1 MPIIQTPKELGL
13 AIRSRRKA
21 LGWDQ
26 ATLAKQVGVTRQWVI
41 DIEKGKPRAELALA
55 MRAVRVLGL
64 SLNVESKP
72 EGNVAPDNE
81 RGGHPTPGTP
91 SLDINA
97 IVERNRGAAASHSAA
112 LPNTMADYLKQL
124 EAARRL
130 DSLAS
135 INVARSAADLLG
147 GNALTSRLSELA
159 NPRLPNTAADYL
171 KQLEAARR
179 LDSLA
184 SINVAR
190 SAADLLGGNA
200 LTNRLSELANPRL
213 PNTAAD
219 YQKEMAARRL
229 DSLASID
236 AVRRA
241 FDPLREAASASR
253 LADPAFPKLPRTIAD
268 ELRAIEATRRFD
280 HPANAVRPDDD
291 RSESP
296 AGSTRSAGTRR
307 KAGES
312 AKGKPASKRPGRER

>member
-112 LPNTMADYLKQL
+112 LPNTM
-124 EAARRL
+124 
-130 DSLAS
+130 
-135 INVARSAADLLG
+135 
-147 GNALTSRLSELA
+147 
-159 NPRLPNTAADYL
+159 ADYL